1 MGASWRVPVLRRAR
15 LAPAL
20 AGLPLFMALG
30 CKASPRANP
39 EFDDAARYLV
49 RVFDSGTDAE
59 RAYGVRALEEQVYL
73 NVDLEADSA
82 VNRSVEP
89 AQIEEEDVAD
99 LERPD
104 RDLDRNMPVAVG
116 VLSAYG
122 PDDLARVVMLPD
134 QTPVEP
140 SSQGDQGEY
149 ARTFLEGEDCWQDQ
163 GCDVLR
169 TLNLVTRSNAL
180 YTVTYDLWK
189 DYRWVDLN
197 LPDPA
202 EVPEGE
208 EAVNEG
214 EPRWAIQVRSWMK
227 ESASSDGGTITIW
240 QSFAIEIMVPRDC
253 GGFVRDGS
261 EENRDDG
268 DWTTDSCG
276 GGAMRL
282 QAMWSETE
290 IGVSDDVQLT
300 ATRTGMSDGMEAYD
314 DWLDEH

>member
-1 MGASWRVPVLRRAR
+1 MATRPPSPARAGLVLLGLVAL
-15 LAPAL
+15 LAP
-20 AGLPLFMALG
+20 G
-30 CKASPRANP
+30 CKSSPSANP

-59 RAYGVRALEEQVYL
+59 RAFGMRALEEQVYL
-73 NVDLEADSA
+73 NIDLEASSA
-82 VNRSVEP
+82 ANRSVEP

-99 LERPD
+99 LERPS

-116 VLSAYG
+116 VLSAYP
-122 PDDLARVVMLPD
+122 PDELARVIVLTD
-134 QTPVEP
+134 QVPVEP
-140 SSQGDQGEY
+140 SSQGDDGQY
-149 ARTFLEGEDCWQDQ
+149 VRTLLDGGDCWLDG
-163 GCDVLR
+163 GCDALR
-169 TLNLVTRSNAL
+169 THNLVTRSNIL

-189 DYRWVDLN
+189 DYRWVDMA

-214 EPRWAIQVRSWMK
+214 EPRQAILVRSWMK
-227 ESASSDGGTITIW
+227 ESASSEGGTITIW
-240 QSFAIEIMVPRDC
+240 QSFAMEIMAPRDC
-253 GGFVRDGS
+253 AGFVRDGS
-261 EENRDDG
+261 EDNRDDG
-268 DWTTDSCG
+268 SWQTDSCG
-276 GGAMRL
+276 GGSVRM

-290 IGVSDDVQLT
+290 IGVDDDVQLS